1 MSPFYLIGTVNFR
14 RLLSGNHVGWANF
27 MLFVSLPNRP
37 IRIRTYLVQFQET
50 HYLTFLNPYELFFCV
65 EFCFPVTV
73 RTNKMKIDGAT
84 KKGGGG
90 SATLN

>member
-50 HYLTFLNPYELFFCV
+50 IILHF
-65 EFCFPVTV
+65 
-73 RTNKMKIDGAT
+73 
-84 KKGGGG
+84 
-90 SATLN
+90 